1 MSENDRHERRSELR
15 MAADKKVKV
24 ILVDGGVVCL
34 GTLLDLSLLGARI
47 LVPLR
52 IEAGKKIDLIFD
64 EQQQRHPST
73 VVWNTETEIGISFDT
88 QVPVAPAS

>member
-1 MSENDRHERRSELR
+1 MP
-15 MAADKKVKV
+15 ADKTVKV
-24 ILVDGGVVCL
+24 ILIDGGVVCL

-47 LVPLR
+47 HVPLR
-52 IEAGKKIDLIFD
+52 IDAGKKIELIFD
-64 EQQQRHPST
+64 GQQQRLPST

>member
-1 MSENDRHERRSELR
+1 MEERRSELR
-15 MAADKKVKV
+15 MAADKTVKI
-24 ILVDGGVVCL
+24 ILIDGSVVCL

-52 IEAGKKIDLIFD
+52 IDAGKKIDLIFD
-64 EQQQRHPST
+64 GQQQRHPST